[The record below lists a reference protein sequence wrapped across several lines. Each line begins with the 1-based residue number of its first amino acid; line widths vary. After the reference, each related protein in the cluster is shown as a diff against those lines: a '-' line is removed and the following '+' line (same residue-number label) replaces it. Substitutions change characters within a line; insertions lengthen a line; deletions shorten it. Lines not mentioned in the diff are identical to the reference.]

1 MSDTKMTVTAR
12 TTEDLLY
19 EIAALSEKN
28 IDLENDVSDLEA
40 DLFEATSF
48 EPNNDRLAPLELAP
62 ICSATTLDDLDW
74 RAKAVAGGWHS
85 DEETREH
92 IMALA
97 RAVPRLTAEL
107 RKRGAVCS

>member
-1 MSDTKMTVTAR
+1 MTVPAK
-12 TTEDLLY
+12 TTEELLG
-19 EIAALSEKN
+19 EIELLKDQLDDRQNKVEL
-28 IDLENDVSDLEA
+28 LEEELDEA
-40 DLFEATSF
+40 SAFAPDH
-48 EPNNDRLAPLELAP
+48 DRLAPLELAP
-62 ICSATTLDDLDW
+62 LTSTTLDDLEW

-107 RKRGAVCS
+107 RRLACTS